1 MRQVCLRKGLPYG
14 LFRFLSFPFRTLWG
28 ASRSLKVT
36 QFCSVTSSSSSLQ
49 IELVPCLKD
58 NYAYLLYDVDTG
70 TVGVVDPSESRP
82 VIDALSRKNRNLTY
96 ILNTHHH
103 YDHTGG
109 NLELKARYGA
119 KDLLLRE
126 LKLQIF
132 LRYVDCLEAYKS
144 LHPPAFAECNLIAQW
159 AASIY
164 PTQPSFSAPLISRPP
179 CRLPVPCVVE
189 LRGYALY
196 AEPVIGSMKDK
207 DRIPGIDIALNDGD
221 KWMFAGHEVLVIDT
235 PGHTRGHISFHFPG
249 SGAMFTG
256 DTLFSLSCGK
266 LFEGTPQEMLSSLE
280 RIMSLPDDTN
290 IYCGHEYTLSNSKF
304 ALSIEPNNEALQSY
318 AVQVAHLRS
327 KSLPTI
333 PTTLKREKAC
343 NPFLRTL
350 SPEIRQSLGIAAA
363 ADEAE
368 ALRVIRQAKD
378 DF

>member
-1 MRQVCLRKGLPYG
+1 MQTISKASCAMASLPCSRVKAGLCVWPSMRHLCLRKGLPYG
-14 LFRFLSFPFRTLWG
+14 LVRFLSLPFRTLWC

-36 QFCSVTSSSSSLQ
+36 QFCSITNMSSSLQ

-58 NYAYLLYDVDTG
+58 NYAYLLYDMDTG

-103 YDHTGG
+103 HDHTGG

-119 KDLLLRE
+119 K
-126 LKLQIF
+126 I
-132 LRYVDCLEAYKS
+132 
-144 LHPPAFAECNLIAQW
+144 
-159 AASIY
+159 
-164 PTQPSFSAPLISRPP
+164 
-179 CRLPVPCVVE
+179 
-189 LRGYALY
+189 
-196 AEPVIGSMKDK
+196 IGSLNDK
-207 DRIPGIDIALNDGD
+207 GRIPGIDITLKDGD

-235 PGHTRGHISFHFPG
+235 PGHTQGHISFYFPG
-249 SGAMFTG
+249 SGSIFTG

-266 LFEGTPQEMLSSLE
+266 LFEGTPHEMLSSLKK
-280 RIMSLPDDTN
+280 ITSLPEDTN

-318 AVQVAHLRS
+318 AAQVAHLCS

-343 NPFLRTL
+343 NPFLRTS

-363 ADEAE
+363 AEEAE
-368 ALRVIRQAKD
+368 VLLAIRQAKD
-378 DF
+378 NF